1 MRTMTRARL
10 SAGALLGVLLAVP
23 LAGRAQAQNSVVTG
37 KVTTEFGQPLEGAN
51 VYIAEM
57 TISVG
62 TNANGAYTITVPAA
76 RASGQQIVLR
86 VRAFGY
92 LPQARPLRLTGG
104 SQTADFAL
112 KQDVNRL
119 QEVVVT
125 GVTAGTEQKNLPF
138 TVAHVDAASMPVAS
152 SNPLNQLQGKV
163 PGADIVSAT
172 GRPGASAA
180 VLLRGPKSINGSGR
194 GQEPLY
200 IVDGVELQGGLAD
213 VNPGDIESVEV
224 VKGAAASS
232 LYGSRAGN
240 GVISITT
247 KSGKNAGE
255 GIRFTARSEYG
266 RADIEREFPLPANH
280 FLQMNESKT
289 LYCVATG
296 GVNDQSC
303 QRTVDLEKEAF
314 RVNDQGGDFALNP
327 VTFARDGGIAST
339 LSKPLLRGTFQVEQY
354 RHLYNPVGQLVT
366 PGQRTNSTVDASG
379 RVGSTSFFGSLNNY
393 WEQGALRYLNG
404 YKRNSV
410 RLNLDQNIGEQWAFG
425 LRTYY
430 SRNSADGGNAENGT
444 GFFRLTRTPR
454 GVDLLRTDSQ
464 GRLFIRSNPLN
475 QGSQNDNPL
484 YWFQNARQMDRNDR
498 FIGTTTAKY
507 SATSWLDFDGNFS
520 YDRTNS
526 SSVYQRDR
534 GFRTT
539 ASSSTNLG
547 YFQYGTGNN
556 QSLNSAINAN
566 ARKSW
571 GDLNTRY
578 TARYLY
584 EQQDFESSGLNG
596 SSLAVPGLSTA
607 DNIYGTPTVGTG
619 YQSIRSIGL
628 IGGIDADWKDRYI
641 LGGLFRRDGSSL
653 FGAANR
659 WANYGRA
666 SAAWRISGEP
676 WWFFSNAINELKLR
690 ASVGTAGGR
699 PRFDAQYETFAILAG
714 GVVSPTQ
721 LGNKK
726 LRPETVTET
735 ELGFDAE
742 VLGKYGLTVNYA
754 KSTATDQIL
763 NVSVPSIYGFQNQW
777 RNIGTLENKTWEAS
791 LNLPVIQ
798 KRNVNWSWRLNYD
811 NTKSVIT
818 ALDVP
823 PFFGGTGQQGTE
835 GMFRFGPGETYGTIY
850 GRAFVTDCS
859 QLESSFQSRCGSG
872 KEWQKNSDGYVVW
885 VGSGNTLGDGITKNL
900 WQSINVGCV
909 TSAGTRISQVSVN
922 DEATCQKTA
931 GNVLNAPWGVAE
943 NWGTPII
950 RRDTLGN
957 ALKLPL
963 GHVLPD
969 FRLGV
974 SQTFNFKKL
983 FFYTAFDGS
992 LGQSVWNEGRHWS
1005 FGDFQDGE
1013 EDQGGKSVA
1022 DAKPVGY
1029 YWRAPRPDNG
1039 NGIGGLYDILG
1050 PNTASV
1056 EKASFV
1062 KLRELNL
1069 SYQVGAVRGMGD
1081 WTVSFTGRNLHT
1093 WTNYKGF
1100 DPEVGIT
1107 NASNFT
1113 GSAALAAVDAF
1124 NFPNFRTFTLG
1135 LSTRF

>member
-23 LAGRAQAQNSVVTG
+23 LAGRAQAQNSVITG

-51 VYIAEM
+51 VYISEM

-62 TNANGAYTITVPAA
+62 TNASGAYTITIPAA
-76 RASGQQIVLR
+76 RTTGQQIVLR
-86 VRAFGY
+86 VRAFGF
-92 LPQARPLRLTGG
+92 LPQARPLRLTSG
-104 SQTADFAL
+104 SQTADFAV

-125 GVTAGTEQKNLPF
+125 GVTAGTEQKNLAF
-138 TVAHVDAASMPVAS
+138 TVAHVDDRDMPVAS

-163 PGADIVSAT
+163 PGAEIVSAT
-172 GRPGASAA
+172 GRPGAAQS

-213 VNPGDIESVEV
+213 VNPGDIETVEV
-224 VKGAAASS
+224 VKGAAAAS

-255 GIRFTARSEYG
+255 GIRFNARSEYG
-266 RADIEREFPLPANH
+266 RADIENEFPLPQNH
-280 FLQMNESKT
+280 FLMMDETKSK
-289 LYCVATG
+289 YCVATG
-296 GVNDQSC
+296 GVNDQTC
-303 QRTVDLEKEAF
+303 TRLVNLEDEAY
-314 RVNDQGGDFALNP
+314 RINDQGGDFALNP

-354 RHLYNPVGQLVT
+354 QHVYNPVGQLVT
-366 PGQRTNSTVDASG
+366 PGQRTNSTIDASG
-379 RVGSTSFFGSLNNY
+379 RIGSTAFYGSLNNY

-410 RLNLDQNIGEQWAFG
+410 RLNLDQNVGSAWQFG

-430 SRNSADGGNAENGT
+430 SRNAADGGNAENGT

-484 YWFQNARQMDRNDR
+484 YWFQNARQMDKNDR

-507 SATSWLDFDGNFS
+507 IATSWLDFDGNFS
-520 YDRTNS
+520 YDRTNQT
-526 SSVYQRDR
+526 SVYQRDR
-534 GFRTT
+534 GFRATS
-539 ASSSTNLG
+539 SSSTAPLG
-547 YFQYGTGNN
+547 YYQYGTNNN
-556 QSLNSAINAN
+556 QSLNSAVNAN
-566 ARKSW
+566 AHRSW
-571 GDLNTRY
+571 GELNTRY
-578 TARYLY
+578 TLRYLY
-584 EQQDFESSGLNG
+584 EQQDFETSGFNG
-596 SSLAVPGLSTA
+596 SSLAVPGLLTG
-607 DNIYGTPTVGTG
+607 DNIGGTPTVGSG
-619 YQSIRSIGL
+619 YQSIRSVAVA
-628 IGGIDADWKDRYI
+628 GGIDADWKDRYI
-641 LGGLFRRDGSSL
+641 VGGLYRRDGSSL
-653 FGAANR
+653 FGSANR
-659 WANYGRA
+659 WANYGRG
-666 SAAWRISGEP
+666 SLAWRISGEP
-676 WWFFSNAINELKLR
+676 WWFISPINELKLR

-699 PRFDAQYETFAILAG
+699 PRFDAQYETYAIQAG
-714 GVVSPTQ
+714 GQVAPSQ

-735 ELGFDAE
+735 EIGADAE
-742 VLGKYGLTVNYA
+742 VLSKYGLTVNYA

-763 NVSVPSIYGFQNQW
+763 NVAVASIYGFPTQW

-791 LNLPVIQ
+791 LNVPLIQ
-798 KRNVNWSWRLNYD
+798 RRNLNWSARVNYD
-811 NTKSVIT
+811 NTKSTIT
-818 ALDVP
+818 KLDVP
-823 PFFGGTGQQGTE
+823 PFFAGTGQQGTE
-835 GMFRFGPGETYGTIY
+835 TMFRFGPGETYGTIY
-850 GRAFVTDCS
+850 GRPFVTDCS
-859 QLESSFQSRCGSG
+859 QLEPQFAARCGSG

-885 VGSGNTLGDGITKNL
+885 VGQGNTLADGITKNL
-900 WQSINVGCV
+900 WQSVNVGCV
-909 TSAGTRISQVSVN
+909 TAAGARIASGTIN
-922 DEATCQKTA
+922 DEHTCTSK
-931 GNVLNAPWGVAE
+931 GNTLNAPWGVAE
-943 NWGTPII
+943 NWGTAIV

-969 FRLGV
+969 YRIGV
-974 SQTFNFKKL
+974 SQTLNFRKL

-992 LGQSVWNEGRHWS
+992 IGQSVWNEGRHWS
-1005 FGDFQDGE
+1005 FGDFQDAE
-1013 EDQGGKSVA
+1013 EDQGGKSVG

-1039 NGIGGLYDILG
+1039 SGIGGFYDILG
-1050 PNTASV
+1050 PNSASV
-1056 EKASFV
+1056 EKASYV
-1062 KLRELNL
+1062 KLRELNV
-1069 SYQVGAVRGMGD
+1069 SYNVGPVRGMGD

-1093 WTNYKGF
+1093 WTNYTGF

-1124 NFPNFRTFTLG
+1124 NFPNFRTFTFG